1 MDYHNEMRANNNNMI
16 NTHKH
21 IRTWR
26 PKWYSIGMRVSVC
39 VCVYIDISYY
49 GVIVR
54 ASRTIDVDM
63 QVKAVLSLVLYVI
76 DKINR

>member
-1 MDYHNEMRANNNNMI
+1 METKVVFDW
-16 NTHKH
+16 NTC
-21 IRTWR
+21 
-26 PKWYSIGMRVSVC
+26 MC

-63 QVKAVLSLVLYVI
+63 QVEAVLSLLLNVI
-76 DKINR
+76 DKNEQIK